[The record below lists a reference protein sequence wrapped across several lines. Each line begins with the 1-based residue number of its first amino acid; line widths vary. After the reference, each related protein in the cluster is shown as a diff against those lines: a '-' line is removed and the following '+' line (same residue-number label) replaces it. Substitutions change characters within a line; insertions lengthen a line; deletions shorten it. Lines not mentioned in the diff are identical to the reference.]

1 MTCVSYIPIKLQ
13 KSTPVFCYLFIIRD
27 LNSFLWLV
35 VFMVLDWLPKA
46 REHWSLLRSSRQR
59 VLEKSVGWFQ
69 EPKQSFPL
77 RSLCVLSFLSSFS
90 SCLNLF
96 SFLPF
101 SLPPILRSFYP
112 SFSPC
117 VFFSLF
123 MCPSFFF
130 HCLLS
135 ICHRHVTILSFRD
148 TSVYKTVN
156 KQINKWPPV
165 FVQLTF

>member
-13 KSTPVFCYLFIIRD
+13 KSTQVFCYLFIIRD

-69 EPKQSFPL
+69 EPKQSSPL

-96 SFLPF
+96 CLSSLFLSLPF
-101 SLPPILRSFYP
+101 SVLSILPFPL
-112 SFSPC
+112 
-117 VFFSLF
+117 FFLSLYVSLIFLSLF
-123 MCPSFFF
+123 IEYLP
-130 HCLLS
+130 
-135 ICHRHVTILSFRD
+135 
-148 TSVYKTVN
+148 
-156 KQINKWPPV
+156 
-165 FVQLTF
+165 